1 MNKRAVEVPVG
12 GPLHAYSDSLSSYS
26 IEPKLIALLYGSGI
40 FALRERV
47 ALD

>member
-1 MNKRAVEVPVG
+1 MNKRTVEVPVG
-12 GPLHAYSDSLSSYS
+12 GPLYAYSDPLSSYS
-26 IEPKLIALLYGSGI
+26 IELKLFALLYDSGI